1 LDNLLFTKQL
11 FKMEQ
16 IYTLLYSFT
25 LLTFDSCM
33 FNVISSSNM
42 NSVKTIQ
49 EFSRT
54 AEDIQGQ
61 VVFQESRT

>member
-1 LDNLLFTKQL
+1 
-11 FKMEQ
+11 MEQ
-16 IYTLLYSFT
+16 IYTLLYSST